1 MSGARSTGAPAIAR
15 VREPRQQR
23 SRDRVQRL
31 LTAAERILELEGY
44 EGLTVARLTK
54 AARVPVGTFYQFFE
68 GKDAIVEV
76 LAQRYVRETAALIR
90 DRIDE
95 ILDRRP
101 GTRLAA
107 AYEAF
112 VDLYRKNPA
121 YRAIRTGSYTSAD
134 LRRADNTNV
143 DAAVDGI
150 RKILTTRTG
159 IDDGEHVRSVSRTL
173 QLIVDALLLRASEI
187 RSGNISAFISEAHS
201 ILTSL
206 EEDAIKRLRRR

>member
-1 MSGARSTGAPAIAR
+1 
-15 VREPRQQR
+15 
-23 SRDRVQRL
+23 VQRL